1 MAERNVRLIMT
12 RWICTHR
19 CVDIGARFMTC
30 CTNCLPILDIG
41 INENLFIPKD
51 VFSPPEFWRSGIFI
65 LFLAVERGTERLSKG
80 KKKMMIMK
88 RKKARYETL
97 TLR

>member
-1 MAERNVRLIMT
+1 MAY
-12 RWICTHR
+12 CS
-19 CVDIGARFMTC
+19 
-30 CTNCLPILDIG
+30 NCLPILDIG

-65 LFLAVERGTERLSKG
+65 LFLAVERGTERLNKG

-88 RKKARYETL
+88 RKKARYEN
-97 TLR
+97 LRVVKEAIFITKKQKIAPLSVINCKTHR